1 MNTAALLTKFTP
13 EGGKAV
19 IRPYTPVSDE
29 GKLKHQLVYRRSM
42 MLDMN

>member
-1 MNTAALLTKFTP
+1 MNTAALLTKFNP

-29 GKLKHQLVYRRSM
+29 GKSSQQQQRDV
-42 MLDMN
+42 DMN